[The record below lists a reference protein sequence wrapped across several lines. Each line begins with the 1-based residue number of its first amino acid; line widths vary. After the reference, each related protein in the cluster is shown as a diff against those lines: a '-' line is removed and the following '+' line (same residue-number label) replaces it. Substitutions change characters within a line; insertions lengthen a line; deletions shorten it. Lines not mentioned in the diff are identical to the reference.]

1 MPKGRRVVLTGAGVV
16 SSLGSTLSQFWQ
28 GLHAGESGIS
38 YQPGFFPVD
47 IPSSTVG
54 LAKDFDPMDFVPF
67 ERLLRLGRSTQMGVA
82 AGLMALRDAELGA
95 QLPADA
101 PVCMGTS
108 FATTEN
114 VSLDSFW
121 YGEGGRQGEGPL
133 CARDLSTE
141 LAQMLQTQAAS
152 ETIVQGCS
160 ASLTAIG
167 HGVDR
172 IRNGSAEVVLA
183 GGTEAPLVP
192 LIARQLAEAGWLAED
207 QGGVLRTLLRPFDQ
221 LHCGGVMAEG
231 AGCVVLEELTHAQRR
246 GAPVLAEVVGWRAT
260 RYGDGTPGG
269 PDVVEGQTRAL
280 QGVLRE
286 CEWETASV
294 DYVQL
299 TGMGVAAA
307 DQAEVEAVQRALD
320 PHTRRACIGTVTG
333 ALGHTFG
340 ASGVLQLIGALL
352 AMAHQSIPPIANHIA
367 ADRGCDLDF
376 VALRSRPWPVQQ
388 AVILS
393 SGLGGG
399 HTAMGIR
406 WMGEGHRRVEQG

>member
-1 MPKGRRVVLTGAGVV
+1 MVVTGAGVV
-16 SSLGSTLSQFWQ
+16 SALGSTLSELWQ
-28 GLHAGESGIS
+28 RLQAGESGLS
-38 YQPGFFPVD
+38 YHSGFFPSD
-47 IPSSTVG
+47 IPSSTIG
-54 LAKDFDPMDFVPF
+54 LAHNFDPMDFVPF
-67 ERLLRLGRSTQMGVA
+67 ERLLRMGRSTQMAIA
-82 AGLMALRDAELGA
+82 AGLMALREAELGGS
-95 QLPADA
+95 LPVDA
-101 PVCMGTS
+101 PVCLGTS
-108 FATTEN
+108 FATIEN
-114 VSLDSFW
+114 VSLDSIW
-121 YGEGGRQGEGPL
+121 YGDGGQGERPL
-133 CARDLSTE
+133 YARDLSTE
-141 LAQMLQTQAAS
+141 VAQVLETQAPS

-172 IRNGSAEVVLA
+172 IRNGAADVVLA
-183 GGTEAPLVP
+183 GGTDAPLVP
-192 LIARQLAEAGWLAED
+192 LIARQLAAEGWLAED
-207 QGGVLRTLLRPFDQ
+207 QGGVLRSLLRPFDQ

-246 GAPVLAEVVGWRAT
+246 GAPVLAELVGWRTT

-269 PDVVEGQTRAL
+269 PEAVEGQTRAL

-286 CEWETASV
+286 SGWETASV

-307 DQAEVEAVQRALD
+307 DQAEVEAVERVLD
-320 PHTRRACIGTVTG
+320 PTTRRACIGTVTG

-352 AMAHQSIPPIANHIA
+352 ALKHQVIPPIANHIA
-367 ADRGCDLDF
+367 AVHGCDLDF
-376 VALRSRPWPVQQ
+376 VALRARPW
-388 AVILS
+388 AVHQVMVLS

-406 WMGEGHRRVEQG
+406 SMGEHPRSVEQA

>member
-1 MPKGRRVVLTGAGVV
+1 MPIGRRVVLTGAGVV

-28 GLHAGESGIS
+28 RLQDGKSGLS
-38 YQPGFFPVD
+38 YQPGFFPSD

-54 LAKDFDPMDFVPF
+54 RAIDFDPLDFVPF
-67 ERLLRLGRSTQMGVA
+67 ERLLHLGRSTQMGIA
-82 AGLMALRDAELGA
+82 AGLMALRDAELGT

-101 PVCMGTS
+101 RVCMGTS

-114 VSLDSFW
+114 LSLDSIW
-121 YGEGGRQGEGPL
+121 YGGGGERTEVPRY
-133 CARDLSTE
+133 ARDLSTE
-141 LAQMLQTQAAS
+141 LAQFLQARAAS

-167 HGVDR
+167 HGVDW
-172 IRNGSAEVVLA
+172 IRNGAAEVVLA

-192 LIARQLAEAGWLAED
+192 LIARQLAADRWLAD
-207 QGGVLRTLLRPFDQ
+207 DNGGLLRTLLRPFDQ
-221 LHCGGVMAEG
+221 LRCGGVMAEG
-231 AGCVVLEELTHAQRR
+231 AGCVVLEEYEHAVRR
-246 GAPVLAEVVGWRAT
+246 GAPLLAEVVGWRAT

-286 CEWETASV
+286 SGWESAAI

-299 TGMGVAAA
+299 TGMGLEAS
-307 DQAEVEAVQRALD
+307 DSAEVEAVTQALD
-320 PHTRRACIGTVTG
+320 PKTRRACVGTVTG

-340 ASGVLQLIGALL
+340 ASGVLQLIGVLL
-352 AMAHQSIPPIANHIA
+352 AMEHQSVPPIANHIA

-376 VALRSRPWPVQQ
+376 VALRARPWSVKQ
-388 AVILS
+388 AMILS
-393 SGLGGG
+393 SGLGGC
-399 HTAMGIR
+399 HTAMGMC
-406 WMGEGHRRVEQG
+406 WMGRRRGRVE